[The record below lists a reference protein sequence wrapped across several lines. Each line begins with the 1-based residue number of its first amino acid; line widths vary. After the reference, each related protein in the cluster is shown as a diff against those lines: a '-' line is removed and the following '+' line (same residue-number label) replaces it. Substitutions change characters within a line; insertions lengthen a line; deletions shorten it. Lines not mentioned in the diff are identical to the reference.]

1 MKSDPQIVERLRKH
15 PVWSTSGN
23 GKTCPDLPI
32 RMLQVPT
39 AQPRFF
45 EPQQAKD
52 VINVLGMLIH
62 AVGEESLLGT
72 ILSQTR
78 TEVASVL
85 RGDSA

>member
-1 MKSDPQIVERLRKH
+1 MKSDPQVIERLRKN
-15 PVWSTSGN
+15 PVWSTNGN

-32 RMLQVPT
+32 RMLQIPT
-39 AQPRFF
+39 AQTRFF

-52 VINVLGMLIH
+52 VIRVLGMLIH

-85 RGDSA
+85 KDNSC